1 MNQPDP
7 TKGRNNPADAVVTE
21 QVALWGGVG
30 ATVILGLPALWLA
43 VTGALNLGGKL
54 FWVAL
59 SGYFIGM
66 VVQYWTAK
74 SYKDG
79 LTVNELLKALAWPI
93 DTFQTIR
100 AAVRKEQG
108 KTVVA
113 PVDNSNTLL
122 SETWA
127 LIAGIGVTVLV
138 VLVFLPIAVNA
149 VLGAI
154 GAVIWLAIWAYVV
167 GLFVQYWTS
176 QAYRDGLT
184 KAEVISTLVWPIDSI
199 KTIRAGVKAR
209 LGR

>member
-1 MNQPDP
+1 MTQSDP
-7 TKGRNNPADAVVTE
+7 NKGRNNPTDAVVDE
-21 QVALWGGVG
+21 QIALWGGVA
-30 ATVILGLPALWLA
+30 ATVVLGLPAAWLA
-43 VTGALNLGGKL
+43 ISGALNLGGKL
-54 FWVAL
+54 FWVAFA
-59 SGYFIGM
+59 GYFIGM
-66 VVQYWTAK
+66 VVQFWAAK

-79 LTVNELLKALAWPI
+79 LTVNELIKAVAWPV

-108 KTVVA
+108 KPVNV

-122 SETWA
+122 NETFA
-127 LIAGIGVTVLV
+127 LFAGVGVTVLV
-138 VLVFLPIAVNA
+138 ILFFLPLAVHA

-184 KAEVISTLVWPIDSI
+184 KSEIVTTLVWPVDSVR
-199 KTIRAGVKAR
+199 TIRAGVRAR